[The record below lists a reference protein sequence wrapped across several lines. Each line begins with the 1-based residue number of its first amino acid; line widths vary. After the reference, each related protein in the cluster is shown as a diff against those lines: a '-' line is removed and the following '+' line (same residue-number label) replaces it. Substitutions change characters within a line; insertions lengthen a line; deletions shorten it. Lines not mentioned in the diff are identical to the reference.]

1 MFNEELQER
10 IKVISVQKDF
20 EKFPTDVK
28 LLFGALYFEY
38 LNLINPF
45 VPNAPFL
52 FPVKTSENLKVFWR
66 FQGVE
71 KLCIGNKWVNYSLAT
86 ILIYE
91 APTVRNTKKKF
102 SIKDFLIW
110 IWSHLLKKSLM
121 ENFIFLQWWKELF
134 AGVVKINCKENFAL
148 SSKG

>member
-121 ENFIFLQWWKELF
+121 ENFIFLQW
-134 AGVVKINCKENFAL
+134 
-148 SSKG
+148 

>member
-52 FPVKTSENLKVFWR
+52 FPVKTSENLKVF
-66 FQGVE
+66 
-71 KLCIGNKWVNYSLAT
+71 
-86 ILIYE
+86 
-91 APTVRNTKKKF
+91 
-102 SIKDFLIW
+102 
-110 IWSHLLKKSLM
+110 
-121 ENFIFLQWWKELF
+121 
-134 AGVVKINCKENFAL
+134 
-148 SSKG
+148 